1 MRISWH
7 GYAALDADP
16 AVYCWDKRLAVD
28 AGRVAALLMR
38 LFSVPNTRSGGTSYL
53 LHRLRF
59 TPAARRAA
67 NRTCMSSFKTPAL
80 WVEQWAQPAGHI
92 YINYVRILCFKSINV

>member
-1 MRISWH
+1 MRTSWH

-53 LHRLRF
+53 LYRLRF
-59 TPAARRAA
+59 TRPRAGRRIELVCPASRPLL
-67 NRTCMSSFKTPAL
+67 F
-80 WVEQWAQPAGHI
+80 G
-92 YINYVRILCFKSINV
+92 